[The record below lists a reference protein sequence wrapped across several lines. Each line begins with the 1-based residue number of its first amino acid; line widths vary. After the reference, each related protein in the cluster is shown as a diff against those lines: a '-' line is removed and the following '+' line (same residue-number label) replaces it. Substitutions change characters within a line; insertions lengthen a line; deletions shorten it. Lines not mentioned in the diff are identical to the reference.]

1 MVSYVL
7 NYTEVLKDCKDFYLN
22 YIKKENTN
30 NVPEEFVIMQFYD
43 LVINILNQQI
53 FEYIYSFKIED
64 VKFIE
69 MYNINIVNVINKFKK
84 YI

>member
-7 NYTEVLKDCKDFYLN
+7 NYTEVLKDCKDYYLN

>member
-1 MVSYVL
+1 MSYVL
-7 NYTEVLKDCKDFYLN
+7 NYTEVLKDCKDYYLN

-43 LVINILNQQI
+43 LVINILNQQT

>member
-1 MVSYVL
+1 MSYVL

-30 NVPEEFVIMQFYD
+30 NIPEEFVIMQFYD

>member
-1 MVSYVL
+1 MSYVL
-7 NYTEVLKDCKDFYLN
+7 NYTEVLKDCKDYYLN

-53 FEYIYSFKIED
+53 FEYIYSFKMED

>member
-1 MVSYVL
+1 MSYVL
-7 NYTEVLKDCKDFYLN
+7 NYTEVLKDCKDYYLN

-64 VKFIE
+64 LKFIE

>member
-1 MVSYVL
+1 MSYVL
-7 NYTEVLKDCKDFYLN
+7 NYTEVLKDCKDYYLN

-43 LVINILNQQI
+43 LVINILNQEI

>member
-1 MVSYVL
+1 MVIYVL
-7 NYTEVLKDCKDFYLN
+7 NYGEVLEGCKEYYLK
-22 YIKKENTN
+22 YIKKENIN
-30 NVPEEFVIMQFYD
+30 NIPEELVIMQFYD

-53 FEYIYSFKIED
+53 FEYIYSFKAED
-64 VKFIE
+64 IKFIE

>member
-1 MVSYVL
+1 MSYVL

>member
-1 MVSYVL
+1 MSYVL
-7 NYTEVLKDCKDFYLN
+7 NYTEVLKDCKDYYLN

>member
-1 MVSYVL
+1 MSYVL
-7 NYTEVLKDCKDFYLN
+7 NYTEVLKDCKDYYLN

-30 NVPEEFVIMQFYD
+30 NVPEEFVIMQFYY
-43 LVINILNQQI
+43 LVINILNQEI

>member
-7 NYTEVLKDCKDFYLN
+7 NYTEVLKDCKDYYLN

-64 VKFIE
+64 LKFIE

>member
-1 MVSYVL
+1 MSYVL
-7 NYTEVLKDCKDFYLN
+7 NYIEVLKDCKDYYLN

>member
-1 MVSYVL
+1 MSYVL
-7 NYTEVLKDCKDFYLN
+7 NYAEVLKDCKDYYLN

>member
-7 NYTEVLKDCKDFYLN
+7 NYTEVLKDCKDYYLN

-64 VKFIE
+64 LKFIE
-69 MYNINIVNVINKFKK
+69 MYNINIVNVKD
-84 YI
+84 

>member
-1 MVSYVL
+1 MSYVL
-7 NYTEVLKDCKDFYLN
+7 NYTEVLKDCKDYYLN

-30 NVPEEFVIMQFYD
+30 NVPEEFVIMQFYY

>member
-7 NYTEVLKDCKDFYLN
+7 NYTEVLKDCKDYYLN

-30 NVPEEFVIMQFYD
+30 NVPEEFVIMKFYD

>member
-7 NYTEVLKDCKDFYLN
+7 NYTEVLKDCKDYYLY

-53 FEYIYSFKIED
+53 F
-64 VKFIE
+64 
-69 MYNINIVNVINKFKK
+69 
-84 YI
+84 

>member
-1 MVSYVL
+1 
-7 NYTEVLKDCKDFYLN
+7 
-22 YIKKENTN
+22 
-30 NVPEEFVIMQFYD
+30 MQFYD

>member
-1 MVSYVL
+1 MSYVL
-7 NYTEVLKDCKDFYLN
+7 NYTEVLKDCKDYYLN

-64 VKFIE
+64 LKFIE
-69 MYNINIVNVINKFKK
+69 MYNINIVNVINKLKK